1 MQPSLIDQIRD
12 GLKAFVQQYEALTAK
27 PLPHLYST
35 LTVHPDLHAQIRD
48 LLNDEKMTYWEHQTR
63 RAGDFMPPPPV
74 PASDLPASFYGL
86 TIQRSPVQ
94 PVNTVTF
101 AYEGLRMDAQVTT
114 TDNEPTPPAP
124 QIKLAVYVIQQSIGS
139 WDRSFGG
146 FYHRWGSP
154 NVFSSVEKAVE
165 FLRWN
170 YTEYSNWHA
179 PVPDP
184 VQDEDAPDDWWIEL
198 QVPEPGFMSAQA
210 GDDPTKALIR
220 IQRQFV
226 DGLMEQIRQR
236 EG

>member
-12 GLKAFVQQYEALTAK
+12 GLKAFIQQYEALTGRM
-27 PLPHLYST
+27 LPYVEAT
-35 LTVHPDLHAQIRD
+35 LIVHPDLHTRLRYAIDDEQMADWERRPLHVGDVQI
-48 LLNDEKMTYWEHQTR
+48 
-63 RAGDFMPPPPV
+63 PPPSPL
-74 PASDLPASFYGL
+74 PDLPASFYGL

-101 AYEGLRMDAQVTT
+101 AYEGLRMDVQVTT
-114 TDNEPTPPAP
+114 TDNEPTSPAP
-124 QIKLAVYVIQQSIGS
+124 QIKLAVFVMQQSIGS

-170 YTEYSNWHA
+170 YTEYSDWHA

-184 VQDEDAPDDWWIEL
+184 VQDEGAPDDWWIEL

-210 GDDPTKALIR
+210 GEDPTKALIR

-226 DGLMEQIRQR
+226 DGLMEQIRR
-236 EG
+236 EE